1 MRMTLREILEW
12 AKKNDCLDC
21 VVCVQYRD
29 GGGLYYGED
38 YDLDPRLEE
47 RDSKKVIICR
57 KKENTN
63 ER

>member
-1 MRMTLREILEW
+1 MTLREILEW

-47 RDSKKVIICR
+47 RDSKKVIVL
-57 KKENTN
+57 
-63 ER
+63 

>member
-1 MRMTLREILEW
+1 MTLREIIEW

-38 YDLDPRLEE
+38 FDIDPRLEE
-47 RDSKKVIICR
+47 INSKNVIVL
-57 KKENTN
+57 
-63 ER
+63 